1 MRIQKRSIVYAAIL
15 FIGLTVIVPILS
27 PKISCAYGQAGNSI
41 SGQVFG
47 LERQPL
53 DNVTVELLDDLNRT
67 VSRTRTN
74 GSGHYTF
81 YRLPLGQFRVRV
93 MPMGTDY
100 EEQEQEVEIVNFA
113 RQTSGGTRTSGAVN
127 EQRDFYLKLR
137 KGVTGTTGAV
147 FAQEVPEQAK
157 KLYEKALEDL
167 NNKNEKEGLQ
177 GLRSALE
184 AFPNYYMALERLGT
198 EYVRRGS
205 SEKKYFGAARVLL
218 TKAVTVNPRGYRS
231 WYGLAYSLYS
241 LELADDAL
249 QAAQKAVEVNPNAAE
264 ALLLSGVLLRQAQR
278 FDEAEKHLVK
288 ARNLAKDTIPIIY
301 WHLALLY
308 GHDLKRYDEAAKE
321 LKLFLKAEPDA
332 KDAEKIKLLIKE
344 FEEKAKGK

>member
-1 MRIQKRSIVYAAIL
+1 MRIQKLANVCAAIL
-15 FIGLTVIVPILS
+15 FIALT
-27 PKISCAYGQAGNSI
+27 AYGQAGNSI
-41 SGQVFG
+41 SGQIFG
-47 LERQPL
+47 LDGQPL
-53 DNVTVELLDDLNRT
+53 DNITIELLDDLNRM
-67 VSRTRTN
+67 VSRARTT
-74 GSGHYTF
+74 GSGRYAF
-81 YRLPLGQFRVRV
+81 YRLPMGRWRIRV
-93 MPMGTDY
+93 MPLGTDY
-100 EEQEQEVEIVNFA
+100 EEQEQEVDLVNFA
-113 RQTSGGTRTSGAVN
+113 KQTSGGTRTSGTVN

-147 FAQEVPEQAK
+147 FVQDVPEAAK

-198 EYVRRGS
+198 EYVQRGAA
-205 SEKKYFGAARVLL
+205 EKKYFGAARVLL
-218 TKAVTVNPRGYRS
+218 TKAVEINPRGYKS

-241 LELADDAL
+241 LEAADEAL
-249 QAAQKAVEVNPNAAE
+249 KAAQKAVEIHPNATE
-264 ALLLSGVLLRQAQR
+264 ALLLFGVLLRQAGR
-278 FDEAEKHLVK
+278 FDEAEKPLLK
-288 ARNLAKDTIPIIY
+288 ARGLAKDTMPAIY